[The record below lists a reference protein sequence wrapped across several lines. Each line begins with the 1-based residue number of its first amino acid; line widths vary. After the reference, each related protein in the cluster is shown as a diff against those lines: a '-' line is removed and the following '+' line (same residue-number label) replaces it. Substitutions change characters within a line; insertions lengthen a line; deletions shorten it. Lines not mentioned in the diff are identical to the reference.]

1 MTLERSRGDAR
12 QPTGPPDRAKRW
24 LEVGARAGYCA
35 GTAPRGRLRW
45 LVGRGGTARGPRGL
59 PPPGRA
65 RNGNPGGL
73 ALLRVTPCCL
83 SPRLSP
89 GLSCRCRLN
98 VAACLYQLV
107 ELRLVTRL

>member
-45 LVGRGGTARGPRGL
+45 LVGRGGGARRVVPGACRRRGE
-59 PPPGRA
+59 PGT
-65 RNGNPGGL
+65 G
-73 ALLRVTPCCL
+73 
-83 SPRLSP
+83 
-89 GLSCRCRLN
+89 
-98 VAACLYQLV
+98 
-107 ELRLVTRL
+107 TREAWLCSV